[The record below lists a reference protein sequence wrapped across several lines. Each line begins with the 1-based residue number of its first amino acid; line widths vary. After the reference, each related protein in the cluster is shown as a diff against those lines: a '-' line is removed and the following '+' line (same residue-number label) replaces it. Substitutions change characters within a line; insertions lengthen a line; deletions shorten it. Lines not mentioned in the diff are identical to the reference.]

1 MTTAEL
7 RANVLSLPTEERAAL
22 AHELIASLD
31 AEDVD
36 PQADVLWAAEIASRA
51 QDVADGRV
59 ALVDAD
65 DVHAEAAR
73 RIRARADR

>member
-36 PQADVLWAAEIASRA
+36 PQADVLWTAEIVS
-51 QDVADGRV
+51 
-59 ALVDAD
+59 
-65 DVHAEAAR
+65 
-73 RIRARADR
+73 INC